1 MTVTPDIITDAYR
14 ESNILSIV
22 ESPTAAQTD
31 EGLKALRRIVSGVY
45 GFEVG
50 DPLMDWP
57 IGTLGL
63 TDDVVWTQDQW
74 TYPPPDTRFIA
85 ASADAQT
92 IFLVP
97 NPSDGS
103 RIGVIDPLNRLAA
116 APITIDAN
124 GRAIEGAATAVINTD
139 GLIRLWLYRADRGE
153 WVRVS
158 DLTGAED
165 EVFPFPDEF
174 DDFFITKLAMRVN
187 PRYGR
192 SLSEE
197 SIAAL
202 NDTEQKLQSRYR
214 QDVTVWGDP
223 ATAFMTWGYGDDRYI
238 RAGQLV
244 GDTGNAMNFGRR
256 YRPSWMN

>member
-1 MTVTPDIITDAYR
+1 MTVTPDIIADAYR

-22 ESPTAAQTD
+22 ETPSTAQAT

-63 TDDVVWTQDQW
+63 DDTIVWTPDQW
-74 TYPPPDTRFIA
+74 GYPPPDTRFIA
-85 ASADAQT
+85 ASTDAQT
-92 IFLVP
+92 ISLVP

-103 RIGVIDPLNRLAA
+103 RVGLIDPLDRLAA
-116 APITIDAN
+116 APITINGN
-124 GRAIEGAATAVINTD
+124 GRAIEGAAAVTINTN
-139 GLIRLWLYRADRGE
+139 GTSRLWMYRADRGD

-158 DLTGAED
+158 ELSGDVAE
-165 EVFPFPDEF
+165 EFPFPSEF
-174 DDFFITKLAMRVN
+174 DDFFITKLAMRIN

-192 SLSEE
+192 SLGEE

-202 NDTEQKLQSRYR
+202 NDTEQRLQAHYR

-223 ATAFMTWGYGDDRYI
+223 AAAFLTWGYGDDRYI
-238 RAGQLV
+238 RSGQLV
-244 GDTGNAMNFGRR
+244 GDTGGAANFGRR